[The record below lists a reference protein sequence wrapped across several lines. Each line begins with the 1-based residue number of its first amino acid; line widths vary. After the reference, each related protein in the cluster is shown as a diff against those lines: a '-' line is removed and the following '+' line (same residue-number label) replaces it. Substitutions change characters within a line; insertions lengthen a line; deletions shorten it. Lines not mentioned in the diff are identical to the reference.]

1 MYGKSKLYFS
11 NISWVGAKSATTYN
25 KQRVQGK
32 NPLLEQH
39 LDGDIS
45 NAYLAVAGDWYIRRN
60 IVWAGKD
67 IEDSGYIAGYVP
79 WKNWFVIDRNIWK
92 LPFSKIY
99 SILVSLEIKEEV
111 EVCMMIK
118 DSIDDEKVSRQKQF
132 DRFCYYLGGVK
143 QLLDKKAA

>member
-11 NISWVGAKSATTYN
+11 NISWVGGKKRHQSDKMGAKSATTYN

-32 NPLLEQH
+32 SPLLEQH

-45 NAYLAVAGDWYIRRN
+45 NAYQAVAGDWYIRRN

-99 SILVSLEIKEEV
+99 SILVSLEIKYV
-111 EVCMMIK
+111 
-118 DSIDDEKVSRQKQF
+118 
-132 DRFCYYLGGVK
+132 L
-143 QLLDKKAA
+143 